1 MRQSW
6 ASQVMPAVKNLPC
19 QSRRSKTQVWYLGWE
34 NPLEEELATHS
45 SILAWKTPWTEEPNR
60 LQGTGSQKVR
70 QDLVTEQQKQQQVV
84 KNLPASIGDARGMDS
99 VPGLGRSPGA
109 GHGNPLQYSCLENPT
124 DRGAWLAI
132 VHWVPKSQ
140 TWLKWLSTNA
150 HSDQKNAN

>member
-60 LQGTGSQKVR
+60 LQGTGSQR
-70 QDLVTEQQKQQQVV
+70 IGHDWAQTHTHTHSLIQAIIPHQQTKIIFEKLN
-84 KNLPASIGDARGMDS
+84 KNNWMTLPMPQSKKNISNKIQHFKRSIFILHVYRNLKKYWTYA
-99 VPGLGRSPGA
+99 
-109 GHGNPLQYSCLENPT
+109 QYHRNII
-124 DRGAWLAI
+124 W
-132 VHWVPKSQ
+132 HNK
-140 TWLKWLSTNA
+140 
-150 HSDQKNAN
+150 H